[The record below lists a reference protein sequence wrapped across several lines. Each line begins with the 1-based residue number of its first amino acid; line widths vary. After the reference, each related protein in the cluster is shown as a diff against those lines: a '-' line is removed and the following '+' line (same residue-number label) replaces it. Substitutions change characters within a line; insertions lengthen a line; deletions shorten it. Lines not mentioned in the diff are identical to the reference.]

1 MSNSPHQ
8 TMFNLLTP
16 LSVAT
21 KSATTGKTYEKHEQS
36 AANADWGYISR
47 VYEEY
52 RAVKNKEIWAYRS
65 VDISAISWFAPYAL
79 IHKVNQQTSGQF
91 GRGKTSA
98 ADCARFVRNW
108 DYKSVPETF
117 VDVSR
122 TISKTH
128 NFTVDWI
135 TRRHDEWIAHLGQK
149 LAAHTKTPNELPPG
163 VIHRLK
169 DYILA
174 DSSIILLADKSVDI
188 QTVDKLVYYLL
199 PGEKMNHIGSNNRN
213 LLGKTGLVEFRK
225 PSQMRQQVVQLRNRS
240 VVYMHP
246 WLYENWYS
254 SGISTLGYPSTA
266 TLEESVKLG
275 KVDVIGDWINTQP
288 GLRIKS
294 RDENCHHCKQP
305 KGNQFDYYDRL
316 CWDCGL
322 RAWQIRHKHADLR
335 NLRMC
340 VTGCRHTVGWATTLR
355 ALRQGAFVL
364 GTTRFPNLAL
374 AAYKLEPDYPVWRDR
389 LVIIGAD
396 FTKYHDIQTVISALS
411 EYRINC
417 YINNAFQTMP
427 NTPDYLM
434 NARQLEMTPPTN
446 LDELRCVL
454 DCNGNIR
461 PLAITSGSADT
472 CEKRDTGNPSTA
484 NTISESKELAVVQHR
499 FGIAN
504 SWKQPIHKI
513 APEEIITAGMVNQI
527 APGLIISAFRQLAGC
542 AAENKEF
549 PYQVIINVGSSEGNE
564 GVQASITGGH
574 KNHMQKII
582 ECLRAEKDPHLL
594 AYTSDPGFITG
605 VFGKTEL
612 ADPGFITG
620 VFGKSEPSVGT
631 TGTGLIK
638 VLTADDGGAR
648 VIWPLID
655 FLNTGLRLEPSYR
668 G

>member
-1 MSNSPHQ
+1 M
-8 TMFNLLTP
+8 MFNLLTP

-21 KSATTGKTYEKHEQS
+21 KSATTGITYEKQEES
-36 AANADWGYISR
+36 EVNADWGYISR

-52 RAVKNKEIWAYRS
+52 QAAKNKEIWAYRS

-79 IHKVNQQTSGQF
+79 IHKVNQQTNGQF
-91 GRGKTSA
+91 GRGKTTA
-98 ADCARFVRNW
+98 ADCARFVRNR

-117 VDVSR
+117 VDVSQ

-135 TRRHDEWIAHLGQK
+135 TRRHDEWIAQLGQK

-174 DSSIILLADKSVDI
+174 DSSIILLADKSIDI
-188 QTVDKLVYYLL
+188 RAVNKLIYYLSL
-199 PGEKMNHIGSNNRN
+199 GEQMNHIGSNNRN
-213 LLGKTGLVEFRK
+213 LLGKTGFVEFRK
-225 PSQMRQQVVQLRNRS
+225 PSQMRQQVVQLRNRA

-254 SGISTLGYPSTA
+254 SGITTLGYPSTA

-275 KVDVIGDWINTQP
+275 KVDVIGDWINTQSW
-288 GLRIKS
+288 LRIKS
-294 RDENCHHCKQP
+294 RAEICHHCGQP
-305 KGNQFDYYDRL
+305 KGNTFDYYDRL

-340 VTGCRHTVGWATTLR
+340 ITGCRHTVGWATTLR

-364 GTTRFPNLAL
+364 GTTRFPNLAM
-374 AAYKLEPDYPVWRDR
+374 AAYKLEPDYRVWCDR

-434 NARQLEMTPPTN
+434 NAGQLELTPPTN
-446 LDELRCVL
+446 LDELRQAL
-454 DCNGNIR
+454 DSNGNIR
-461 PLAITSGSADT
+461 PLAISAGTSKT
-472 CEKRDTGNPSTA
+472 PTQFVPSTDSV
-484 NTISESKELAVVQHR
+484 SESKELAVVQHR
-499 FGIAN
+499 FGTGN

-527 APGLIISAFRQLAGC
+527 APGLIISAFRQLAEC
-542 AAENKEF
+542 ASGNKEF
-549 PYQVIINVGSSEGNE
+549 PYQIIINVGSSEGDT

-574 KNHMQKII
+574 KNHMRKII
-582 ECLRAEKDPHLL
+582 ECLRAEKDPNLL

-605 VFGKTEL
+605 VFGK
-612 ADPGFITG
+612 
-620 VFGKSEPSVGT
+620 SEPSDWVP
-631 TGTGLIK
+631 GTGLIK

-655 FLNTGLRLEPSYR
+655 FVNSSVRPSEYYR

>member
-1 MSNSPHQ
+1 
-8 TMFNLLTP
+8 MFNLLTP

-21 KSATTGKTYEKHEQS
+21 KSATTSITYEKKEQS
-36 AANADWGYISR
+36 EADVNWGYISR

-52 RAVKNKEIWAYRS
+52 RAAKNKKIWAYKS

-79 IHKVNQQTSGQF
+79 IHNVNQQTGGQF
-91 GRGKTSA
+91 GRGKTIA
-98 ADCARFVRNW
+98 EDCARFARNW
-108 DYKSVPETF
+108 SYMSVPNTF
-117 VDVSR
+117 VNVSQ

-128 NFTVDWI
+128 NFTVEWI
-135 TRRHDEWIAHLGQK
+135 TRRHDEWIAQLGQN
-149 LAAHTKTPNELPPG
+149 LATHAENSNVLPHG
-163 VIHRLK
+163 VIHQLK
-169 DYILA
+169 NYILA

-188 QTVDKLVYYLL
+188 QVVDKLVYYLL
-199 PGEKMNHIGSNNRN
+199 PGEKMNSIGSNNRN

-225 PSQMRQQVVQLRNRS
+225 PSQMRQQVVQLRDQS

-254 SGISTLGYPSTA
+254 SGITTLGYPSTS
-266 TLEESVKLG
+266 TLSESDKLH
-275 KVDVIGDWINTQP
+275 KVDIISDWIYIQS

-294 RDENCHHCKQP
+294 RSENCHHCARP
-305 KGNQFDYYDRL
+305 KGNTFDYYDRL

-322 RAWQIRHKHADLR
+322 RAWQIRHKHANLR
-335 NLRMC
+335 NLRIC
-340 VTGCRHTVGWATTLR
+340 ITGCRHTVGWATTLR

-374 AAYKLEPDYPVWRDR
+374 AAYKLEPDYPVWCDR

-396 FTKYHDIQTVISALS
+396 FTKYHDIQSVISALS
-411 EYRINC
+411 EYQINC

-434 NARQLEMTPPTN
+434 NARQLELTPPTN
-446 LDELRCVL
+446 LDELQCVL

-461 PLAITSGSADT
+461 PLAITSGGIDT
-472 CEKRDTGNPSTA
+472 CEKPDIDEPSTA
-484 NTISESKELAVVQHR
+484 NTISESKDLAVVQHR
-499 FGIAN
+499 FGTGN

-527 APGLIISAFRQLAGC
+527 APGLIISAFRQLVGY
-542 AAENKEF
+542 AAENKKF

-582 ECLRAEKDPHLL
+582 ECLRAEKDPHLV
-594 AYTSDPGFITG
+594 AYTS
-605 VFGKTEL
+605 
-612 ADPGFITG
+612 DPGFITG
-620 VFGKSEPSVGT
+620 VFGKSEPSVRFLGNQKIDSIP
-631 TGTGLIK
+631 GTGLIK

-648 VIWPLID
+648 VLWPLID
-655 FLNTGLRLEPSYR
+655 FLNTGLRIEHSYR